1 MSQPVRV
8 GIVGAGYVSAYHIR
22 AVQSLPYATVVGIA
36 DLNRTQAEEMARRF
50 NVPAVYGSLAEMR
63 QANPQV
69 VHILTPPSSHKPLTI
84 EALDMGCHV
93 LVEKPMAESA
103 TDCDAMIARARERG
117 LTLSVNHSARFD
129 PVILD
134 ALERVRRG
142 DIGEVLHVEF
152 LRSSEYATY
161 AGGPLP
167 PPYRTGSY
175 PFQDLGVHGLY
186 LLEAFLGELKEVNP
200 RYHGS
205 GRDLWL
211 TFDEWR
217 CDVTAASGATG
228 HMMLSWNNRPV
239 QNEIVVH
246 GTKGVLRAE
255 CFLQVCTV
263 RKLFPGPKPAQW
275 VLNGVFTS
283 LRTLWQVPTNTLR
296 FATGRLKASPGIHQS
311 AIDFH
316 EALHKQQSAPVP
328 PEEGRRMV
336 AFLEDVSERADTEK
350 KQRRADMFA
359 PLPPARILV
368 TGATGFLGAA
378 LLRKLRATTSEPIRV
393 LVRRPPADTT
403 GLQVVCGDLGDAE
416 IIDHAVKGVEV
427 VYHVGAAM
435 KGGPADFERATVW
448 GTQHVIDSC
457 LRHNVRRLVYVSS
470 LSVLDHAG
478 HQRGTPVTEASAV
491 EPHPDLRGAYT
502 QTKLKSEQAVLEAI
516 RTRKLPAVIL
526 RPGQIF
532 GPGAEGVTPSG
543 TIGIAGRWLVVGS
556 GRRALPLVF
565 VDDVADALI
574 RASTQD
580 EALGHVIQLVDPNTV
595 TQRQYVARC
604 RPPRVHFVPTA
615 FMMLMAT
622 GVELLGRILKRSV
635 PLTRYR
641 VRSIFPLAGF
651 DQTAAT
657 TKLGWKPAVG
667 VAEGLNRTF
676 PPR

>member
-1 MSQPVRV
+1 MNQPVRV

-22 AVQSLPYATVVGIA
+22 AVQSLPYAAVVGIA
-36 DLNRTQAEEMARRF
+36 DVNRSQAEEMARRF
-50 NVPAVYGSLAEMR
+50 GIPAVYGSLAEME
-63 QANPQV
+63 QAAPQV
-69 VHILTPPSSHKPLTI
+69 IHILTPPSSHKLLALK
-84 EALDMGCHV
+84 ALDMGCHV

-103 TDCDAMIARARERG
+103 AECDAMIAKAREKN

-134 ALERVRRG
+134 ALQRVRRG

-152 LRSSEYATY
+152 LRSSEYAAY

-186 LLEAFLGELKEVNP
+186 LLEAFLGEIREVNP
-200 RYHGS
+200 RYAAS
-205 GRDLWL
+205 GRDMWL

-217 CDVTAASGATG
+217 CDVTAANGATG

-263 RKLFPGPKPAQW
+263 RRLFPGPKPGQW

-283 LRTLWQVPTNTLR
+283 LRTLWQVPMNTLR
-296 FATGRLKASPGIHQS
+296 FATGKLKASPGIHQS

-316 EALHKQQSAPVP
+316 EALHKGQPAPVP
-328 PEEGRRMV
+328 AEEGRRMV
-336 AFLEDVSERADTEK
+336 AFLEAVSERADEEK
-350 KQRRADMFA
+350 RQRRDAMFR
-359 PLPPARILV
+359 PLEPARILV
-368 TGATGFLGAA
+368 TGATGFLGSA
-378 LLRKLRATTSEPIRV
+378 LLRKLRASTNEPIRI
-393 LVRRPPADTT
+393 LVRRPPANCE
-403 GLQVVCGDLGDAE
+403 GLQVVCADLGDAE
-416 IIDHAVKGVEV
+416 LIDDAIRGVEI
-427 VYHVGAAM
+427 VYHVGATM
-435 KGGPADFERATVW
+435 KGAAAEFERGTVW
-448 GTQHVIDSC
+448 GTQHVIESC
-457 LRHNVRRLVYVSS
+457 LRHGVRRLVYVSS

-478 HQRGTPVTEASAV
+478 HKPGTPVTESSPV

-502 QTKLKSEQAVLEAI
+502 QTKLKAEQLVTEAV
-516 RTRKLPAVIL
+516 RTSNLPAVIL

-556 GRRALPLVF
+556 GKRALPLVY
-565 VDDVADALI
+565 VDDVADALVL
-574 RASTQD
+574 ASTKD
-580 EALGHVIQLVDPNTV
+580 EAVGHVIQLVDPNTV

-604 RPPRVHFVPTA
+604 RPPRVNFVPTS
-615 FMMLMAT
+615 FMMLVAT
-622 GVELLGRILKRSV
+622 GVELLGRVLKRSV

-641 VRSIFPLAGF
+641 VRSIFPLDGF
-651 DQTAAT
+651 DQTAAVS
-657 TKLGWKPAVG
+657 KLGWKPSVG

-676 PPR
+676 PAR